1 MEYASDH
8 KAFFAKRTFR
18 VFWRVAARYSIDD
31 FDVHLGRSQNV
42 KHTSL
47 SFKSATV
54 F

>member
-1 MEYASDH
+1 MEYASNH
-8 KAFFAKRTFR
+8 KALFAKRTFR
-18 VFWRVAARYSIDD
+18 VFRRVAARYSIDD